1 MCLSCH
7 FLYIG
12 IADCLASSISAIS
25 RTRTSSSISKDD
37 TEMRE
42 VLNNQ
47 DNVTTFD
54 CHWKGMESWG
64 GNNKSFV
71 AVTMRQL
78 KEVSNVHRAWYSPSK
93 LHTIVRGRV
102 FLLTI
107 LQTPPNREGITYPPS
122 GDALNSPMGEAMETV
137 TNKLDHIMLYRAH
150 LAWAEFEPNVSGNRY
165 CCKSIIRS
173 RLRRPRYPLVT
184 TTIHFLFF
192 EIYIRGL

>member
-12 IADCLASSISAIS
+12 IADCLASSISAIF

-64 GNNKSFV
+64 GNNKSFGADTPAHIFIKV
-71 AVTMRQL
+71 FG
-78 KEVSNVHRAWYSPSK
+78 YS
-93 LHTIVRGRV
+93 GRH
-102 FLLTI
+102 
-107 LQTPPNREGITYPPS
+107 
-122 GDALNSPMGEAMETV
+122 GDRKGVKT
-137 TNKLDHIMLYRAH
+137 
-150 LAWAEFEPNVSGNRY
+150 
-165 CCKSIIRS
+165 
-173 RLRRPRYPLVT
+173 
-184 TTIHFLFF
+184 
-192 EIYIRGL
+192 